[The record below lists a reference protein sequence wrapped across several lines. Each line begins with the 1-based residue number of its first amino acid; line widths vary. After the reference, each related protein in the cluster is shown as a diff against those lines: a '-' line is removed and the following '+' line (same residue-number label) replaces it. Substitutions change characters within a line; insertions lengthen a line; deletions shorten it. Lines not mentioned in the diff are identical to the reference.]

1 MNTIE
6 FTGVLIAAR
15 HEAAMQALRLAGV
28 PLAKA
33 QKLILSPEWKRT
45 QKEAASMKVKH
56 LMKGENRNDP
66 ESNKQR
72 PAQRNPGAD

>member
-28 PLAKA
+28 PLATA
-33 QKLILSPEWKRT
+33 QKLILSPEWKRA
-45 QKEAASMKVKH
+45 QKEAASIKVKQ
-56 LMKGENRNDP
+56 LQKGKKQN
-66 ESNKQR
+66 ESS
-72 PAQRNPGAD
+72 